1 MKSIGEQIKKRR
13 VELGLTQ
20 AALAKELGLTDKAIS
35 KWEVNEGNP
44 DIAIISK
51 LCKVLRVNTD
61 YLMVGA
67 HEYEEACVT
76 NKIINLD
83 ALENQKDIKFVKD
96 TLNNNYLNYYEFAYN
111 AIINNKK
118 EELFKILVDSNETSL
133 AQDLLF
139 AVNPKRKSEA
149 LNFFWKY
156 TLAHQNNEYIRML
169 VKERSDVSE
178 KENIGALEDNG
189 IINYL
194 KSIRSIIFN
203 EIKDKIEEYQKLEEE
218 RKARV
223 KAVAGLTK
231 DYFKKL
237 QKEGNDEM
245 FIIRLCNLLD
255 EIYRY
260 EYNIKGEDFSE
271 RMSNYFS
278 EHENDELKDLFN
290 RLRIKRNNIVH
301 CEINEIEPLSRE
313 ELKEC
318 LDSVFAI
325 KNKGE

>member
-1 MKSIGEQIKKRR
+1 MKSIGEQIRKRR

-83 ALENQKDIKFVKD
+83 VLENQKDIKFVKD
-96 TLNNNYLNYYEFAYN
+96 TLNNNYLNYYEFAYD

-118 EELFKILVDSNETSL
+118 EELFKILVDLKETSL

-139 AVNPKRKSEA
+139 AVNPTRKSEA

-156 TLAHQNNEYIRML
+156 TLTHQNNEYIKML
-169 VKERSDVSE
+169 VKERSDVVE
-178 KENIGALEDNG
+178 KETIGALKDNT
-189 IINYL
+189 IIKYL
-194 KSIRSIIFN
+194 KSIRDIIFN

-231 DYFKKL
+231 EYFEKL
-237 QKEGNDEM
+237 LKEGGEEM
-245 FIIRLCNLLD
+245 FIIKLCALLD

-260 EYNIKGEDFSE
+260 DYNIEGEDFSE

-278 EHENDELKDLFN
+278 NHEDGKLKNLFN
-290 RLRIKRNNIVH
+290 RLRIQRNNIVH
-301 CEINEIEPLSRE
+301 CETNEAEPLSHE
-313 ELKEC
+313 ELVEC